1 MSRSTK
7 ATIVFLALFI
17 GAVVALSFRV
27 PKVECEVCITF
38 HGQRQCARASAAD
51 EKGALQSATIAACGP
66 IAGGMT
72 ETIACQSTPP
82 DRSSCGNGGG

>member
-7 ATIVFLALFI
+7 ATVLFLVLFI
-17 GAVVALSFRV
+17 GTVVVLSLRV

-38 HGQRQCARASAAD
+38 HGQTGCSRASAAD
-51 EKGALQSATIAACGP
+51 EKGAIQSATIAACGP

-72 ETIACQSTPP
+72 DTIACQNTPP
-82 DRSSCGNGGG
+82 DKTRCGP

>member
-7 ATIVFLALFI
+7 ATVVFLVLFV
-17 GAVVALSFRV
+17 GAVVVVSMRV

-38 HGQRQCARASAAD
+38 HGQQRCARASAAD
-51 EKGALQSATIAACGP
+51 QEAALREATTAACGP

-72 ETIACQSTPP
+72 DTIACQNTPP
-82 DRSSCGNGGG
+82 DRTSCGG